1 VKQLSVLVA
10 DDHAPTRRDVRAA
23 LEDHPEIRVCAEASD
38 AAAAIEAAVRLLPDI
53 CLLDIRMP
61 GGGIAAAWEITARL
75 PETRVVMFTV
85 SREDDD
91 LFDALRAGA
100 VGYLLKDTDPA
111 RLPLAMLDVVRGDA
125 AIPRSLVARL
135 ANEFRDW
142 GPRRRALLG
151 HDLDGHLTSREWEVL
166 ELLRRDPQEAQGS
179 RPEGRDQALRRHS
192 LKRRFSFPQT
202 TDAERIQRALPLP
215 RHQRRS
221 RIGREGLRTVPATLT
236 RTRVLIA
243 DDHPLI
249 RLAVRC
255 ELEDAGFE
263 VCGEAADSD
272 GAVTDALAAT
282 PDLCLI
288 DVQMPG
294 GGVEA
299 VRRIKGSLPE
309 TKVLML
315 TSSEDEADLVEAM
328 LAGASGFLGK
338 ESEPA
343 RLPHVLR
350 AVMRGEV
357 AVPRAFISV
366 LVQRMGAAS
375 GARAGAAVPKTR

>member
-1 VKQLSVLVA
+1 
-10 DDHAPTRRDVRAA
+10 
-23 LEDHPEIRVCAEASD
+23 
-38 AAAAIEAAVRLLPDI
+38 
-53 CLLDIRMP
+53 M
-61 GGGIAAAWEITARL
+61 
-75 PETRVVMFTV
+75 
-85 SREDDD
+85 
-91 LFDALRAGA
+91 
-100 VGYLLKDTDPA
+100 
-111 RLPLAMLDVVRGDA
+111 
-125 AIPRSLVARL
+125 
-135 ANEFRDW
+135 
-142 GPRRRALLG
+142 
-151 HDLDGHLTSREWEVL
+151 
-166 ELLRRDPQEAQGS
+166 
-179 RPEGRDQALRRHS
+179 
-192 LKRRFSFPQT
+192 
-202 TDAERIQRALPLP
+202 
-215 RHQRRS
+215 
-221 RIGREGLRTVPATLT
+221 PATLT

-249 RLAVRC
+249 RLAVRR

-272 GAVTDALAAT
+272 GAVADALAAG

-299 VRRIKGSLPE
+299 VRRIKGRLPE

-315 TSSEDEADLVEAM
+315 TSSEDEVDLVEAM

-350 AVMRGEV
+350 AVLRGEV
-357 AVPRAFISV
+357 VVPRAFISV

-375 GARAGAAVPKTR
+375 EPRAGAAVPKTR